1 MRAIKRDMKSFQTVS
16 KKPSGTL
23 KKTLESMPETQR
35 LPITVLYVEDDPAIR
50 LLVKLILDKTVAKVH
65 VAQNGE
71 EGLKL
76 YQSLRPDVVISDVS
90 MPIMDGMKM
99 AREIKALNPKAIVII
114 TTAHDR
120 TDFLLDA
127 IEIGIDQYLVKPVQQ
142 VKLFAALERCTQTV
156 LLERQVSEQ
165 NAMIRSIKEQL
176 EAVLNAV
183 PSMISWIGSDLRYR
197 GVNQAM
203 ADSFGLTA
211 AECIGKE
218 VGYMNFASEDFP
230 TFVREFFDSPV
241 RYEQR
246 ELVMSGQDDYA
257 LRPRTFLMIAQKYH
271 DGSEAVF
278 VGVDIT
284 ERKQLEVR
292 LKSLNEE
299 LEQRVAERTTELL
312 QAKELAEAASRAK
325 STFLANMSHE
335 LRTPLNGIIGLTS
348 LMMGAENLTPKQ
360 LEYMQMTKI
369 SADTLLHIIND
380 ILDISKIEAEKL
392 ELEWVPINVKRV
404 MQETIQFF
412 LPTAQNKHLQL
423 TWYLDERIPERLM
436 GDAVRLKQ
444 ILTNFL
450 GNALKFTHKG
460 GVSVDVTVREITD
473 DDVVLEC
480 SVTDTGIGIAAEKQ
494 ERLFQSFSQADASF
508 TRRYGGTG
516 LGLAIAKQLAEMMRG
531 GVRFVSEEGRGST
544 FTFWVRLP
552 LVEAVLAEQLGAATS
567 TNADAP
573 ALPAILSEKPLRI
586 LLAED
591 SQINQMV
598 VVETFNVHQWHIVV
612 ANNGEE
618 AVQAFRK
625 AAQSGNP
632 FDVVL
637 MDVQMPKMDG
647 LAATTIIRSQQS
659 GAHTPIIGLTAHA
672 TRHDAEICF
681 EAGMNDVVTKPIDF
695 DRLYDAMARL
705 LLTTAETPAQDSDDA
720 GNVVPVA
727 SSTVLPP
734 ADLRRLYQAV
744 NYKMETMERL
754 VTYFVNAYKDDVTL
768 LQTAVERGDAEG
780 LHKAAHKLKSAVG
793 NFGARRIV
801 DLCHELETLGFA
813 NSAASMATAPHIL
826 ATLKTELHNL
836 EQYFVSDAWKEHLQQ
851 HS

>member
-1 MRAIKRDMKSFQTVS
+1 MA
-16 KKPSGTL
+16 
-23 KKTLESMPETQR
+23 ETKR

-50 LLVKLILDKTVAKVH
+50 LLVKLILDKNVEKVH

-71 EGLKL
+71 EGLNMYK
-76 YQSLRPDVVISDVS
+76 SLCPDVVISDVA

-99 AREIKALNPKAIVII
+99 AREIKVLNPKAIVII

-127 IEIGIDQYLVKPVQQ
+127 IEVGIDQYLVKPVQQ
-142 VKLFAALERCTQTV
+142 VKLIAALERCTQTV

-183 PSMISWIGSDLRYR
+183 PSMISWIGNDLRYR

-211 AECIGKE
+211 SECVGKE
-218 VGYMNFASEDFP
+218 VGYMNFASNDFP
-230 TFVREFFDSPV
+230 TFVQEFFHSPV

-257 LRPRTFLMIAQKYH
+257 LRPRTFLIIAQKYQ

-292 LKSLNEE
+292 LKSINEE

-312 QAKELAEAASRAK
+312 QAKDLAEAASRAK

-348 LMMGAENLTPKQ
+348 LMVAAENLTPKQ
-360 LEYMQMTKI
+360 VEYMQMTKI

-392 ELEWVPINVKRV
+392 ELEWVPIDVKRV

-412 LPTAQNKHLQL
+412 LPTAHNKHLSL
-423 TWYLDERIPERLM
+423 TWYLDEHIPERLM

-460 GVSVDVTVREITD
+460 SVSVDLTVQETTAK
-473 DDVVLEC
+473 DVVLEC
-480 SVTDTGIGIAAEKQ
+480 SVTDTGIGIAADKQ

-508 TRRYGGTG
+508 TRKYGGTG
-516 LGLAIAKQLAEMMRG
+516 LGLSIAKQLAEMMQG

-552 LVEAVLAEQLGAATS
+552 LVEAVLAEQLGA
-567 TNADAP
+567 TNVTP
-573 ALPAILSEKPLRI
+573 IPAIPLDKPLHI

-598 VVETFNVHQWHIVV
+598 VVETFHAHQWNIVI

-625 AAQSGNP
+625 AAQSNNP

-647 LAATTIIRSQQS
+647 LAATTIIRSQERT
-659 GAHTPIIGLTAHA
+659 GHTPIIGLTAHA
-672 TRHDAEICF
+672 TQHDAEICF
-681 EAGMNDVVTKPIDF
+681 EAGMDEVVTKPIDF
-695 DRLYDAMARL
+695 GKLYEAMATL
-705 LLTTAETPAQDSDDA
+705 LLPTAETPVQHSSAA
-720 GNVVPVA
+720 AVAVP
-727 SSTVLPP
+727 STLPPARSTAPPP
-734 ADLRRLYQAV
+734 ADLNSLYQAV

-754 VTYFVNAYKDDVTL
+754 VTYFVDAYKTDVTL
-768 LQTAVERGDAEG
+768 LQTAVEGSDAEG
-780 LHKAAHKLKSAVG
+780 LNKAAHKLKSAVG
-793 NFGARRIV
+793 NFGARRIF
-801 DLCHELETLGFA
+801 DLCHELEALGST
-813 NSAASMATAPHIL
+813 NSMATAPQLL
-826 ATLKTELHNL
+826 AMLTAELHHL
-836 EQYFVSDAWKEHLQQ
+836 EQYFVSASWKQDLKQR
-851 HS
+851 S